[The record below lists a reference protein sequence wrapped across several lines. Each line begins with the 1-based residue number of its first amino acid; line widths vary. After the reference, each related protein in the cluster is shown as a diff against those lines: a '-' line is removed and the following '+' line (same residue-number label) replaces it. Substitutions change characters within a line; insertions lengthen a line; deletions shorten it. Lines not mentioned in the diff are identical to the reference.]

1 MERATEYQ
9 PTRVS
14 HPVESLV
21 EFLAMYPGVP
31 INEPFWRKRIDD
43 YVASVVAQSVM
54 RSLPSG
60 TCRWTE
66 DEEGIWN
73 TECGQKFIWT
83 AGIPTYS
90 GERFCFYCGKS
101 LEVIRYAS
109 ESNRDE
115 E

>member
-1 MERATEYQ
+1 MKPDNKAIQ

-14 HPVESLV
+14 HPVETLV

-43 YVASVVAQSVM
+43 YVTSVI
-54 RSLPSG
+54 RSLPG
-60 TCRWTE
+60 DTCQWTE
-66 DEEGIWN
+66 DEDGNWD
-73 TECGQKFIWT
+73 TGCGEKFIWT
-83 AGIPTYS
+83 AGIPTDS

-101 LEVIRYAS
+101 LKVIRYTT
-109 ESNRDE
+109 ESNGDE